1 MTNSSL
7 NRHEKNMIH
16 AFMKKN
22 IDQFFEISDSVV
34 CEVQD
39 IKSKYPDNWKE
50 MVAMTMFTTL

>member
-1 MTNSSL
+1 
-7 NRHEKNMIH
+7 MIH